1 MSATRTALL
10 ALILCALLA
19 AGCSAAGPA
28 PAPAKPVPTAK
39 SLVAGSG
46 TNLPITA
53 KLAEAYN
60 KNSGANV
67 EIPKSIGS
75 VGAVKAVQ
83 SGAIELG
90 LASRPLTAGEKAAG
104 LKEIP
109 YARVAIIFAAHPGVP
124 DTDVTLDD
132 IVKIHQGAKTTW
144 SNGKPIIVLIR
155 GLHDSSNQILFPLIP
170 GLADA
175 IKESLDKKRWQVMHH
190 DIDMAENLR
199 TKQGAF
205 GHTDDNIASGRYPYI
220 KPLSFIYKEALTDR
234 AKAFVAFA
242 ASPEGQA
249 IISANGGTPQQ

>member
-19 AGCSAAGPA
+19 AGCSAAGP
-28 PAPAKPVPTAK
+28 PPPAKPVPTAK
-39 SLVAGSG
+39 FLVAGSG

-67 EIPKSIGS
+67 EIPKSIGT

-132 IVKIHQGAKTTW
+132 IVKIHQGAKRPD
-144 SNGKPIIVLIR
+144 NGKPISSSS
-155 GLHDSSNQILFPLIP
+155 GLHDSHQKSSSAIRPSTHKRIP
-170 GLADA
+170 H
-175 IKESLDKKRWQVMHH
+175 K
-190 DIDMAENLR
+190 N
-199 TKQGAF
+199 
-205 GHTDDNIASGRYPYI
+205 
-220 KPLSFIYKEALTDR
+220 
-234 AKAFVAFA
+234 A
-242 ASPEGQA
+242 A
-249 IISANGGTPQQ
+249 